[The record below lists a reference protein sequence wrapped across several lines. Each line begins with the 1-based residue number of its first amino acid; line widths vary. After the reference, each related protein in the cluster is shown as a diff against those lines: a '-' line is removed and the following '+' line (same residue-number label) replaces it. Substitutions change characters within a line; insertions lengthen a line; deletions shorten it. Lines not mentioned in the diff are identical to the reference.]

1 MGGQNVTILNNNTF
15 LKINDEIRKK
25 GNTKTQTPNKIYLS
39 IYVKLTALFSM
50 STRLI

>member
-25 GNTKTQTPNKIYLS
+25 VTQRHKHQTKFI
-39 IYVKLTALFSM
+39 
-50 STRLI
+50 